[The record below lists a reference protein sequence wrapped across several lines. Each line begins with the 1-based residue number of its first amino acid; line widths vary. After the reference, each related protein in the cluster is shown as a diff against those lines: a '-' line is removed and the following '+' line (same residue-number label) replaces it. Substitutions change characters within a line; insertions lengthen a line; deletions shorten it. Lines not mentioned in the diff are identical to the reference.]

1 MFFRKFYIDLV
12 EGRKRGSFIIFIKL
26 FLFLLSLLYR
36 IVISLRSYLYDKG
49 FLKSRKFNIRVIS
62 VGNITWGGT
71 GKTSLVIKLAK
82 SLPDFKIAILLRGYG
97 QDEVDLIKNSLRG
110 DSCKVFASKNRLK
123 ILTSLSS
130 DYDLA
135 IFDDG
140 FQYRRVKK
148 DLEIVLVNGKE
159 GLKRRFLL
167 PLGKLREPINSLKRA
182 DVVIIMH
189 SLNRELG
196 SFLKKINP
204 KLRIF
209 QGRYIPQN
217 LRDLRGKIY
226 SPRDF
231 LNKEIACFSAIGW
244 PEGFLNSLKEL
255 GLLPKL
261 KFIYPDH
268 YQLKEEEFR
277 KIEEKCLSSAI
288 TDLIITEKDKLR
300 FKFPTQLSLFI
311 LEAEL
316 QINPEEEF
324 LNLVRNVSV
333 FKNLK

>member
-12 EGRKRGSFIIFIKL
+12 EGRRRGSFIIFIKL

-36 IVISLRSYLYDKG
+36 IVISLRNYLYDKG
-49 FLKSRKFNIRVIS
+49 FLKSKKFNIKVIS
-62 VGNITWGGT
+62 VGNISWGGT

-82 SLPDFKIAILLRGYG
+82 SLPDFKIAILVRGYG
-97 QDEVDLIKNSLRG
+97 QDEVELIKNSLREYN
-110 DSCKVFASKNRLK
+110 CKVFTGKNRLK
-123 ILTSLSS
+123 ILSNLSS
-130 DYDLA
+130 DYNLA

-159 GLKRRFLL
+159 DLKRNFLL

-189 SLNRELG
+189 SLNRELE

-204 KLRIF
+204 ELKVF

-217 LRDLRGKIY
+217 LRDLKEEIH
-226 SPRDF
+226 SLQNF

-244 PEGFLNSLKEL
+244 PEGFLSSLKEA

-288 TDLIITEKDKLR
+288 TDLIITGKDKSR
-300 FKFPTQLSLFI
+300 FRFPTQLSIFI

-316 QINPEEEF
+316 KIDPEEEF
-324 LNLVRNVSV
+324 LNLVRNVSA
-333 FKNLK
+333 FKNFK